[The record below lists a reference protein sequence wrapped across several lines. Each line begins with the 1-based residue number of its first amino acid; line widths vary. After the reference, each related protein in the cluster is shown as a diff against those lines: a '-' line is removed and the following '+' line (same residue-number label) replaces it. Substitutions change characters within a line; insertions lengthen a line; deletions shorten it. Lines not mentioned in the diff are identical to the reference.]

1 MFLCTSGG
9 RHRAVCVP
17 HPPPAPD
24 NCAGAVVYLL
34 ADAMRQPADNY
45 DCKFG
50 CRVSWN
56 PADIAG
62 SGNPRAESNRAGRT
76 AARKCGSDHTGKV
89 PGYDPYIYRKYYRF
103 MLRTASSIIRDS
115 SLAEDAV
122 HETFVQLLKEIDSLR
137 IDNEKSLQ
145 SYLYILTRERTIDF
159 LRKWERRRG
168 VLTDYENRSTS
179 FDNFKEPEEIALT
192 NLQLNKA
199 VSILSDMP
207 SIYRRTLVLRVK
219 GYSIREI
226 AQITNS
232 SESNV
237 KTRIHRARAILLKSF
252 DT

>member
-1 MFLCTSGG
+1 MLVF
-9 RHRAVCVP
+9 
-17 HPPPAPD
+17 
-24 NCAGAVVYLL
+24 YL
-34 ADAMRQPADNY
+34 AAIDSDESKN
-45 DCKFG
+45 KF
-50 CRVSWN
+50 
-56 PADIAG
+56 
-62 SGNPRAESNRAGRT
+62 E
-76 AARKCGSDHTGKV
+76 
-89 PGYDPYIYRKYYRF
+89 YIYRKYYRF

-145 SYLYILTRERTIDF
+145 SYLYILTRKR
-159 LRKWERRRG
+159 ERRRG

-179 FDNFKEPEEIALT
+179 LDNLKEPEEIALT

>member
-1 MFLCTSGG
+1 MLVF
-9 RHRAVCVP
+9 
-17 HPPPAPD
+17 
-24 NCAGAVVYLL
+24 YL
-34 ADAMRQPADNY
+34 AAIDSDESKN
-45 DCKFG
+45 KF
-50 CRVSWN
+50 
-56 PADIAG
+56 
-62 SGNPRAESNRAGRT
+62 E
-76 AARKCGSDHTGKV
+76 
-89 PGYDPYIYRKYYRF
+89 YIYRKYYRF

-199 VSILSDMP
+199 VSILSDKCAGHP
-207 SIYRRTLVLRVK
+207 GRSLH
-219 GYSIREI
+219 
-226 AQITNS
+226 S
-232 SESNV
+232 S
-237 KTRIHRARAILLKSF
+237 RHIHW
-252 DT
+252 

>member
-1 MFLCTSGG
+1 MLVFYL
-9 RHRAVCVP
+9 A
-17 HPPPAPD
+17 AID
-24 NCAGAVVYLL
+24 N
-34 ADAMRQPADNY
+34 DESKN
-45 DCKFG
+45 KF
-50 CRVSWN
+50 
-56 PADIAG
+56 
-62 SGNPRAESNRAGRT
+62 E
-76 AARKCGSDHTGKV
+76 
-89 PGYDPYIYRKYYRF
+89 YIYHKYYRF

-168 VLTDYENRSTS
+168 VLTDYENRSSS

-192 NLQLNKA
+192 NLQLNNA

-237 KTRIHRARAILLKSF
+237 KTRIHRRALFYLNRSTPNTKIFLISVYICR
-252 DT
+252 

>member
-1 MFLCTSGG
+1 MLVFYL
-9 RHRAVCVP
+9 A
-17 HPPPAPD
+17 AID
-24 NCAGAVVYLL
+24 N
-34 ADAMRQPADNY
+34 DESKN
-45 DCKFG
+45 KF
-50 CRVSWN
+50 
-56 PADIAG
+56 
-62 SGNPRAESNRAGRT
+62 E
-76 AARKCGSDHTGKV
+76 
-89 PGYDPYIYRKYYRF
+89 YIYHKYYRF

-122 HETFVQLLKEIDSLR
+122 HETFVQLLKEIDSLLKEIDSLR

-168 VLTDYENRSTS
+168 VLTDYENRSSS

-192 NLQLNKA
+192 NLQLNNA

>member
-1 MFLCTSGG
+1 MLVF
-9 RHRAVCVP
+9 
-17 HPPPAPD
+17 
-24 NCAGAVVYLL
+24 YL
-34 ADAMRQPADNY
+34 AAIDSDENKN
-45 DCKFG
+45 KF
-50 CRVSWN
+50 
-56 PADIAG
+56 
-62 SGNPRAESNRAGRT
+62 E
-76 AARKCGSDHTGKV
+76 
-89 PGYDPYIYRKYYRF
+89 YIYRKYYRF
-103 MLRTASSIIRDS
+103 MLRTASSVIWDS
-115 SLAEDAV
+115 SLAEDVV
-122 HETFVQLLKEIDSLR
+122 HETFVQLLNEIDSLR

-168 VLTDYENRSTS
+168 VLSDYEKLSENL
-179 FDNFKEPEEIALT
+179 DNFKEPEEIALT

-207 SIYRRTLVLRVK
+207 SIYCRTLVLRVK

-232 SESNV
+232 NAANV

>member
-1 MFLCTSGG
+1 MLVFYL
-9 RHRAVCVP
+9 AVI
-17 HPPPAPD
+17 D
-24 NCAGAVVYLL
+24 SDEGK
-34 ADAMRQPADNY
+34 D
-45 DCKFG
+45 KF
-50 CRVSWN
+50 
-56 PADIAG
+56 
-62 SGNPRAESNRAGRT
+62 E
-76 AARKCGSDHTGKV
+76 
-89 PGYDPYIYRKYYRF
+89 YIYHKYYRF
-103 MLRTASSIIRDS
+103 MLRTASSVIRDS
-115 SLAEDAV
+115 SLAEDVV
-122 HETFVQLLKEIDSLR
+122 HETFVQILKENDSLR

-168 VLTDYENRSTS
+168 VLSDYEKLSENL
-179 FDNFKEPEEIALT
+179 DNFKDPEGIALT

-232 SESNV
+232 NAANV

-252 DT
+252 DS

>member
-1 MFLCTSGG
+1 MLVFYL
-9 RHRAVCVP
+9 A
-17 HPPPAPD
+17 AID
-24 NCAGAVVYLL
+24 N
-34 ADAMRQPADNY
+34 DESKN
-45 DCKFG
+45 KF
-50 CRVSWN
+50 
-56 PADIAG
+56 
-62 SGNPRAESNRAGRT
+62 E
-76 AARKCGSDHTGKV
+76 
-89 PGYDPYIYRKYYRF
+89 YIYHKYYRF

-199 VSILSDMP
+199 VSILSDKVISIGAIFYLNGSNNRISIICGIQVPNDAIGVSRIIVQRVP
-207 SIYRRTLVLRVK
+207 SFTPLQNNSNIAIAAEIFQRPALIRIVCTAKKVNCFTVFYGTILV
-219 GYSIREI
+219 I
-226 AQITNS
+226 AQNIHILTCCHILQLIVV
-232 SESNV
+232 V
-237 KTRIHRARAILLKSF
+237 KFVCHL
-252 DT
+252 

>member
-1 MFLCTSGG
+1 MLVF
-9 RHRAVCVP
+9 
-17 HPPPAPD
+17 
-24 NCAGAVVYLL
+24 YL
-34 ADAMRQPADNY
+34 AAIDSDESKN
-45 DCKFG
+45 KF
-50 CRVSWN
+50 
-56 PADIAG
+56 
-62 SGNPRAESNRAGRT
+62 E
-76 AARKCGSDHTGKV
+76 
-89 PGYDPYIYRKYYRF
+89 YIYRKYYRF

-232 SESNV
+232 SETSVYKGYKQDKIEMRGDRAEMSDFPLYLNTVAGGLDRRDQTIGGFSFVV
-237 KTRIHRARAILLKSF
+237 KIYAVPVVEIIG
-252 DT
+252 

>member
-1 MFLCTSGG
+1 MAYHNSDSDTDGRCTYREITEEAGLGAKWFKNRNEAGVCTLGVKG
-9 RHRAVCVP
+9 REW
-17 HPPPAPD
+17 
-24 NCAGAVVYLL
+24 
-34 ADAMRQPADNY
+34 Q
-45 DCKFG
+45 
-50 CRVSWN
+50 
-56 PADIAG
+56 
-62 SGNPRAESNRAGRT
+62 
-76 AARKCGSDHTGKV
+76 
-89 PGYDPYIYRKYYRF
+89 
-103 MLRTASSIIRDS
+103 
-115 SLAEDAV
+115 
-122 HETFVQLLKEIDSLR
+122 

-168 VLTDYENRSTS
+168 ALSDYENYSAI

-192 NLQLNKA
+192 DLQLNKA

-207 SIYRRTLVLRVK
+207 SIYHRTLFLRVK
-219 GYSIREI
+219 GYSVREI

>member
-1 MFLCTSGG
+1 MLVF
-9 RHRAVCVP
+9 
-17 HPPPAPD
+17 
-24 NCAGAVVYLL
+24 YL
-34 ADAMRQPADNY
+34 AAIDSDESKN
-45 DCKFG
+45 KF
-50 CRVSWN
+50 
-56 PADIAG
+56 
-62 SGNPRAESNRAGRT
+62 E
-76 AARKCGSDHTGKV
+76 
-89 PGYDPYIYRKYYRF
+89 YIYRKYYRF

-237 KTRIHRARAILLKSF
+237 KTRTHRARAILLKSF

>member
-1 MFLCTSGG
+1 MLVFYL
-9 RHRAVCVP
+9 AVI
-17 HPPPAPD
+17 D
-24 NCAGAVVYLL
+24 SDEGK
-34 ADAMRQPADNY
+34 D
-45 DCKFG
+45 KF
-50 CRVSWN
+50 
-56 PADIAG
+56 
-62 SGNPRAESNRAGRT
+62 E
-76 AARKCGSDHTGKV
+76 
-89 PGYDPYIYRKYYRF
+89 YIYHKYYRF
-103 MLRTASSIIRDS
+103 MLRTASSVIRDS
-115 SLAEDAV
+115 SLAEYVV

-168 VLTDYENRSTS
+168 VLSDYEKLSENL
-179 FDNFKEPEEIALT
+179 DNFKDPEGIALT

-232 SESNV
+232 NAANV

-252 DT
+252 DS

>member
-1 MFLCTSGG
+1 M
-9 RHRAVCVP
+9 
-17 HPPPAPD
+17 
-24 NCAGAVVYLL
+24 
-34 ADAMRQPADNY
+34 Q
-45 DCKFG
+45 
-50 CRVSWN
+50 
-56 PADIAG
+56 DIYISIG
-62 SGNPRAESNRAGRT
+62 QNIRRR
-76 AARKCGSDHTGKV
+76 RKEKHLTQE
-89 PGYDPYIYRKYYRF
+89 
-103 MLRTASSIIRDS
+103 
-115 SLAEDAV
+115 SLAANV
-122 HETFVQLLKEIDSLR
+122 ETSAQYISRIERGQVCPSL
-137 IDNEKSLQ
+137 EF
-145 SYLYILTRERTIDF
+145 LYILTRERTIDF

>member
-1 MFLCTSGG
+1 MLVF
-9 RHRAVCVP
+9 
-17 HPPPAPD
+17 
-24 NCAGAVVYLL
+24 YL
-34 ADAMRQPADNY
+34 AAIDSDESKN
-45 DCKFG
+45 KF
-50 CRVSWN
+50 
-56 PADIAG
+56 
-62 SGNPRAESNRAGRT
+62 E
-76 AARKCGSDHTGKV
+76 
-89 PGYDPYIYRKYYRF
+89 YIYHKYYRF

-168 VLTDYENRSTS
+168 VLTDYENRSAS

-207 SIYRRTLVLRVK
+207 SIYRRTLDAFSHVRAAPLELDAGVRYRLWLIILMRYRLLAASTVK
-219 GYSIREI
+219 RSIK
-226 AQITNS
+226 AS
-232 SESNV
+232 
-237 KTRIHRARAILLKSF
+237 LKLPE
-252 DT
+252 TG

>member
-1 MFLCTSGG
+1 MLVF
-9 RHRAVCVP
+9 
-17 HPPPAPD
+17 
-24 NCAGAVVYLL
+24 YL
-34 ADAMRQPADNY
+34 AAIDSDESKN
-45 DCKFG
+45 KF
-50 CRVSWN
+50 
-56 PADIAG
+56 
-62 SGNPRAESNRAGRT
+62 E
-76 AARKCGSDHTGKV
+76 
-89 PGYDPYIYRKYYRF
+89 YIYHKYYRF

-219 GYSIREI
+219 DYSIREI

>member
-1 MFLCTSGG
+1 MHLEMQMRSHCAASMPHIGNDLPGFDLLA
-9 RHRAVCVP
+9 HR
-17 HPPPAPD
+17 D
-24 NCAGAVVYLL
+24 TDAGAVRVQSS
-34 ADAMRQPADNY
+34 QPAAVVQLD
-45 DCKFG
+45 
-50 CRVSWN
+50 VVTV
-56 PADIAG
+56 
-62 SGNPRAESNRAGRT
+62 T
-76 AARKCGSDHTGKV
+76 AAPTVQPVGNGHCAVGSHKTPRMAWRGIAATFV
-89 PGYDPYIYRKYYRF
+89 FGGFFPAAFFCFGIVF
-103 MLRTASSIIRDS
+103 FS
-115 SLAEDAV
+115 
-122 HETFVQLLKEIDSLR
+122 FVQLLKEIDSLR

-168 VLTDYENRSTS
+168 VLTDYENHSAS

-192 NLQLNKA
+192 DLQLNKA

-207 SIYRRTLVLRVK
+207 SIYHRTLFLRVK
-219 GYSIREI
+219 GYSVREI

>member
-1 MFLCTSGG
+1 MLVF
-9 RHRAVCVP
+9 
-17 HPPPAPD
+17 
-24 NCAGAVVYLL
+24 YL
-34 ADAMRQPADNY
+34 AAIDSDESKN
-45 DCKFG
+45 KF
-50 CRVSWN
+50 
-56 PADIAG
+56 
-62 SGNPRAESNRAGRT
+62 E
-76 AARKCGSDHTGKV
+76 
-89 PGYDPYIYRKYYRF
+89 YIYHKYYRF

-168 VLTDYENRSTS
+168 VLTDYEKLSENL
-179 FDNFKEPEEIALT
+179 DNFKDPEEIALT

-232 SESNV
+232 NAANV